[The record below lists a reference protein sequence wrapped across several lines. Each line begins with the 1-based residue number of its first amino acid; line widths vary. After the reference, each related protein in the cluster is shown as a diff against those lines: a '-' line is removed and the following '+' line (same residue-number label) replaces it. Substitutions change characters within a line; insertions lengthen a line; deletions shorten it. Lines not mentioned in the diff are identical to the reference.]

1 MVLEIRPNCQNCG
14 KPVAAGSA
22 KVYICSFER
31 TYCAN
36 CAENKLNLKCDGCGG
51 ALVQRPV
58 RSRALL
64 AKYPAANRNGHKG
77 PKTKKIKP

>member
-51 ALVQRPV
+51 TLVQRPV

-64 AKYPAANRNGHKG
+64 AKYPAANRNGHKS
-77 PKTKKIKP
+77 PKAKKIKP